1 MIECALNVDYW
12 FSPKATEE
20 GSALRAEP
28 SVTVREARESKSHKS
43 LQIKQIKKEK
53 RFERFG

>member
-20 GSALRAEP
+20 GSALRAEI
-28 SVTVREARESKSHKS
+28 S
-43 LQIKQIKKEK
+43 QIATNQTNKKRK
-53 RFERFG
+53 KI